1 LRDQLGPRGGRPVLP
16 QDPEDAARA
25 GEPQL
30 LVNADPSALAQ
41 ACAVRLV
48 DRVLAAVA
56 ARGRADVALTG
67 GSTPRAMYRSLLD
80 PALCDRV
87 PWDRVHLWWGDD
99 RCVPRSDPLSNVF
112 LADEALLAPGGIPIP
127 DGHVHPF
134 PTDRA
139 IAAGRGPQWCAA
151 AYATEVA
158 TALPSVDGWPAFD
171 LVLVGIGGDGHL
183 LSVFAGSAA
192 LTSDRVGLAIPAPTH
207 IEPHVERV
215 TLNPAILGAAGH
227 VLAVAAGEGKA
238 GVVARILDGPRD
250 PAALPGVLARRASAT
265 WILDSAAAE
274 RLTGDPGS
282 GPATRAASVGSDR
295 AGDIALRRAG
305 AADADQVGD
314 VWLAAFA
321 ATYDFPHSHT
331 DIEVRAWLRDQIVG
345 RQETWVAVEPDGTVA
360 GFMALDDHMLD
371 QLYIRPGRT
380 GQGLGSR
387 FVALAKSR
395 RADGLDL
402 YTFQANAG
410 ARRFYERHGFRSIDF
425 DDGARNEERQPDVGY
440 RWRPADSP

>member
-1 LRDQLGPRGGRPVLP
+1 LTDQLGPRGGRPVLP
-16 QDPEDAARA
+16 QDPRDAAEA
-25 GEPQL
+25 GEPEL
-30 LVNADPSALAQ
+30 FVKADPPALAE
-41 ACAVRLV
+41 ASAARLV
-48 DRVLAAVA
+48 ERVLVAVA
-56 ARGRADVALTG
+56 TRGRADIALTG
-67 GSTPRAMYRSLLD
+67 GSTPRAMYRRLLD
-80 PALCDRV
+80 PELFDRI

-99 RCVPRSDPLSNVF
+99 RFVTRADPLSNVF
-112 LADEALLAPGGIPIP
+112 LVDESLLAPGGIPIP

-139 IAAGRGPQWCAA
+139 IAAGLGPQWCAA

-183 LSVFAGSAA
+183 LSVFPGSAA
-192 LTSDRVGLAIPAPTH
+192 LTSERIGLGIPAPSH

-215 TLNPAILGAAGH
+215 TLNPAILGAAGQ

-238 GVVARILDGPRD
+238 GVVARILEGPRD

-265 WILDSAAAE
+265 WLLDSLAAE
-274 RLTGDPGS
+274 RLTGDP
-282 GPATRAASVGSDR
+282 
-295 AGDIALRRAG
+295 AGEISLRRAE

-331 DIEVRAWLRDQIVG
+331 EMEVRAWLRDQIVG
-345 RQETWVAVEPDGTVA
+345 RQETWVAVERDGSVA

-402 YTFQANAG
+402 YTFQANTG

-425 DDGARNEERQPDVGY
+425 DDGARNEEHQPDVGY